1 MSRHTLRGLIVLL
14 IVLALVVTIKWCTTE
29 RRQEPDS
36 EWQVAVEAY
45 DPVVTDSASARQDS
59 ARQDSVGCK
68 PAKSKKTRGG
78 KKKQNRVVSRDKQ
91 FNETKRE

>member
-14 IVLALVVTIKWCTTE
+14 IVLALVVTIKWCATE
-29 RRQEPDS
+29 RRQEPDP

-59 ARQDSVGCK
+59 VGYK